1 MNLSKNRKLQNNNLQ
16 FTPQLLYLILG
27 LCSHFFPFRK
37 KTVHLR
43 MKIRNLLFALALLP
57 MLAVVA
63 QPSKKNAKPARQ
75 PFVVMFYNVENLYDT
90 VNDPITNDDEFTP
103 SGKVPWTTE
112 RLYTKIK
119 HTGQVIADITGP
131 AMPDL
136 VGLAE
141 IENLNVLEML
151 TTSAGLSKTTYSI
164 IHFDS
169 PDERG
174 IDVALLYNPAT
185 FKVITSEPQQVT
197 LPDSD
202 LTRDILYVKGKI
214 NSGEILH
221 VFINH
226 WPSRRE
232 GSEISASKRMAAA
245 NVLRD
250 KLDLLQKLEKNPKIV
265 ILGDF
270 NDEPSD
276 NSITQ
281 GLKALAPDQAITN
294 NNLYS
299 LLYPEFKKGEGSL
312 FYKDWDLFDQ
322 VIVSG
327 NMLSGKKGLR
337 TSVKDA
343 GIFNADY
350 LLFKNKTGES
360 RPNRTMSGDKYYGG
374 YSDHLPVYVKF
385 NLK

>member
-1 MNLSKNRKLQNNNLQ
+1 M
-16 FTPQLLYLILG
+16 
-27 LCSHFFPFRK
+27 
-37 KTVHLR
+37 KT
-43 MKIRNLLFALALLP
+43 RNLLFAFVLLP

-63 QPSKKNAKPARQ
+63 QPVNKKSKPARQ
-75 PFVVMFYNVENLYDT
+75 SFVAMFYNTENFYDT
-90 VNDPITNDDEFTP
+90 INDPKTNDEEFTP
-103 SGKVPWTTE
+103 SAKVPWTAA
-112 RLYTKIK
+112 RLETKIE
-119 HTGQVIADITGP
+119 HTAQVIADIASP

-136 VGLAE
+136 VGFAE
-141 IENLNVLEML
+141 IENRQVLEML
-151 TTSAGLSKTTYSI
+151 VSSSRLSKTKYGI
-164 IHFDS
+164 VHYDS

-174 IDVALLYNPAT
+174 IDVAMLYNPAT
-185 FKVITSEPQQVT
+185 FKVIASEPLHVT
-197 LPDSD
+197 LPDND
-202 LTRDILYVKGKI
+202 LTRDILHVKGKL

-232 GSEISASKRMAAA
+232 GSEISAAKRMAAA
-245 NVLRD
+245 KVLRTKID
-250 KLDLLQKLEKNPKIV
+250 EIQKLEKSPRIL

-281 GLKALAPDQAITN
+281 GLKAVNPEQAFAAT
-294 NNLYS
+294 NLYS
-299 LLYPEFKKGEGSL
+299 LLYPEFKNGEGSL

-327 NMLSGKKGLR
+327 NLLSAKKGMR
-337 TSVKDA
+337 TSVPNA
-343 GIFNADY
+343 GIFKAEY

-360 RPNRTMSGDKYYGG
+360 RPNRTMSSGKYYGG

-385 NLK
+385 DLN